1 MVLGT
6 MAGRCFTNQMLLDA
20 PGEHGTQVWV
30 PVTERAERLGVLSM
44 TADSLDE
51 EGRVFDEE
59 LGLLAALLVMAA
71 SPYTDRHH
79 LQRRRQE
86 LDLAAEMQWSQN
98 ASTLSLAVF
107 DAMGH
112 GLPSSV
118 ISSLAVGA
126 YRHVRRNQVPLDVR
140 TGLLRW
146 ATTGHPSR

>member
-1 MVLGT
+1 MVMGT

-98 ASTLSLAVF
+98 ASTLSL
-107 DAMGH
+107 G
-112 GLPSSV
+112 SS
-118 ISSLAVGA
+118 
-126 YRHVRRNQVPLDVR
+126 
-140 TGLLRW
+140 TRW
-146 ATTGHPSR
+146 ATACRAASSAASRSGRTGTFGATRSLSTSGPACCAGLRPVTRSR